1 MAKRFLDTNIWNK
14 KWIRELDPKLKLFWL
29 YLMSKCDHAGI
40 YDVDI
45 ELASFQLKVELSEK
59 EILKAFNG
67 NIKIIKNNKWFIP
80 KFIDFQYGTL
90 NDKVNAHRSA
100 INILEKYG
108 LYKNKELN
116 NSCLSVKDKDKDKV
130 KVKEEN
136 KEEKFGIEVVG
147 KALTIVPSPHP
158 DLVKEFTYYWSE
170 KNRSGKKMRFELEK
184 TWDTKRRLEKW
195 IRNNE
200 QWGKNS
206 LISNTKKYEEFRLD
220 NTGNARIG
228 YCTKCNESDT
238 YDKFKIHYEDS
249 RCCKVKLIPNREKK

>member
-108 LYKNKELN
+108 LYKNKELIK
-116 NSCLSVKDKDKDKV
+116 SMSEESRKRA
-130 KVKEEN
+130 KELDWKTVAEN
-136 KEEKFGIEVVG
+136 
-147 KALTIVPSPHP
+147 
-158 DLVKEFTYYWSE
+158 YY
-170 KNRSGKKMRFELEK
+170 NYYKKCVE
-184 TWDTKRRLEKW
+184 
-195 IRNNE
+195 
-200 QWGKNS
+200 
-206 LISNTKKYEEFRLD
+206 
-220 NTGNARIG
+220 
-228 YCTKCNESDT
+228 
-238 YDKFKIHYEDS
+238 
-249 RCCKVKLIPNREKK
+249 

>member
-184 TWDTKRRLEKW
+184 TWDTKLRLVRW
-195 IRNNE
+195 SNNDFNS
-200 QWGKNS
+200 KNVS
-206 LISNTKKYEEFRLD
+206 KSFKLD
-220 NTGNARIG
+220 QTGNAYICWCSG
-228 YCTKCNESDT
+228 CGSSDF
-238 YDKFKIHYEDS
+238 YDKQGIRNDS
-249 RCCKVKLIPNREKK
+249 ICCKKELLPEHPKKGMLN